1 MVIINA
7 NYQLTYQPS
16 VGWNINPHVSRV
28 LVTCQSSTDWGI
40 DPSVNH
46 WSTVGH
52 DSTVSVLA
60 TYWGTVGPVLIMY
73 QWCIGWASWVLRQT
87 FYLDVNRALQHG
99 QGKGD
104 YPPFWHWLSGLAES
118 LTNVFLQVLSA
129 MEHHNFQWEISLLFL
144 TKPLMLKNSSS
155 EPTVSR
161 GVNQVSVA
169 CRCAVDPLAK

>member
-1 MVIINA
+1 MQTI
-7 NYQLTYQPS
+7 S
-16 VGWNINPHVSRV
+16 WHINPVLAEISIHMSVECWSHVGRV
-28 LVTCQSSTDWGI
+28 LTEALTHQSTI
-40 DPSVNH
+40 
-46 WSTVGH
+46 GH

-60 TYWGTVGPVLIMY
+60 TYGGTVSPVLVMY
-73 QWCIGWASWVLRQT
+73 QWLFGWASWVLRQT
-87 FYLDVNRALQHG
+87 FYLDVNRVLQHG
-99 QGKGD
+99 QGKCD

-169 CRCAVDPLAK
+169 CRCAGDLLAK